1 MARVAPE
8 DPYTG
13 LADSDRL
20 AKAFPDL
27 DVLDATIPSAA
38 EMTEMALKVEDGDM
52 RCSPPALL
60 SVLRQVAEQRG
71 LSLPLADLRQHAQ
84 PVLRTTR
91 GEAGGELRATRQLRF
106 H

>member
-13 LADSDRL
+13 LADQDRL

-38 EMTEMALKVEDGDM
+38 TAGVTNLSID
-52 RCSPPALL
+52 PP
-60 SVLRQVAEQRG
+60 
-71 LSLPLADLRQHAQ
+71 
-84 PVLRTTR
+84 
-91 GEAGGELRATRQLRF
+91 
-106 H
+106 